1 MISKYI
7 FDIIMET
14 HKYYVLLGLII
25 FFIVLL
31 LIYSYGTKR
40 EKIISVKKKFP
51 LEGEN
56 KYGRKTIITD
66 NNEVY
71 NTTNSI
77 FYNHYNFD
85 LIYDSI
91 EQNKKYKIICY
102 GFRIERFD
110 TLPNII
116 KVDEIF

>member
-14 HKYYVLLGLII
+14 HKYYVLLGLIV

-51 LEGEN
+51 LEG
-56 KYGRKTIITD
+56 
-66 NNEVY
+66 
-71 NTTNSI
+71 
-77 FYNHYNFD
+77 
-85 LIYDSI
+85 
-91 EQNKKYKIICY
+91 
-102 GFRIERFD
+102 
-110 TLPNII
+110 
-116 KVDEIF
+116 